1 MIANGLRC
9 AVFFSCKRS
18 HLRLGKIKAEKKK
31 LKLMTS
37 ENENEFDNG
46 DELDEVTDESFFKA
60 VEYHLDDHQFRRKVM
75 LFQRCDNVLRP
86 ILQNLEEINP
96 KTDEEI
102 SIYKTF
108 LSAAQLIL
116 DEMQPFFPDGTY
128 NTLSGRLKV
137 FENRMPQNNSP
148 TSE

>member
-1 MIANGLRC
+1 
-9 AVFFSCKRS
+9 
-18 HLRLGKIKAEKKK
+18 
-31 LKLMTS
+31 MTS
-37 ENENEFDNG
+37 ENENEFEDG

-137 FENRMPQNNSP
+137 FENRMPQNNP
-148 TSE
+148 PASE